1 MNKLLLPKKKP
12 FLIGEVSCNHNGSI
26 LNAKKIIDVAKKY
39 GVDFIKLQTY
49 SASSLTIKSDK
60 KDFLIQ
66 KGLWKGKKLWDL
78 YDKAKT
84 PFSWQKDLFEYA
96 KKKKIKCF
104 STPFDEKAVDLL
116 EKLSC
121 PIYKVASFEI
131 NHFPL
136 IKKIAQTKKPM
147 IISTGMAQL
156 KNIDLAVNFAKKNG
170 CKQIIILYCVSNYP
184 SNIEDFNFKNI
195 DIIKKRYNCKVG
207 FSDHSIDN
215 RVASAAV
222 LAGAD
227 YVEKHIALDK
237 QKKSFDI
244 KFSLKGKEIKKFRDD
259 IDTAWKLRG
268 KNYFFRS
275 KSEKINKIFKRS
287 IYVTSTIK
295 KGEKF
300 SENNVGVIRP
310 GFSLDPIYYYKLLKK
325 KAKKNYKIGERIYCK
340 QVF

>member
-12 FLIGEVSCNHNGSI
+12 LLIGEVSCNHNGKI

-49 SASSLTIKSDK
+49 SASSLTIKTDR

-84 PFSWQKDLFEYA
+84 PFSWQKDLFEYT

-121 PIYKVASFEI
+121 PIYKIASFEI

-147 IISTGMAQL
+147 IISTGMAHL

-195 DIIKKRYNCKVG
+195 EIIKKRYNCKVG

-227 YVEKHIALDK
+227 YVEKHIALDN

-268 KNYFFRS
+268 KNYFFRN
-275 KSEKINKIFKRS
+275 KSEKVNNIFKRS
-287 IYVTSTIK
+287 IYVTSKIK

-300 SENNVGVIRP
+300 SENNVSVIRP

-325 KAKKNYKIGERIYCK
+325 KAKKNYKIGERIFYK